1 MANEPTIPLVG
12 NLTADPEL
20 RYTQSGTAVCNFTV
34 AQTPRQYDKNSNQ
47 YVDGNPLFMSCHVWK
62 KAAENASQSLAKGMR
77 VIVVGR
83 LRQRS
88 WEDKEGNKR
97 TTYEVEVD
105 SVGPDLTWATATV
118 TRNPSNNSYGG
129 QPQAGS
135 GWNNQPTQQSAGG
148 GWNNQPQQQGGQ
160 QPQTNYNTGQPQQQP
175 QQQTIPQ
182 GDPDPWNSAPQG
194 QQGTD
199 QEPPF

>member
-1 MANEPTIPLVG
+1 MANEPTITLVG

-34 AQTPRQYDKNSNQ
+34 AQTPRQYDKNANQ

-62 KAAENASQSLAKGMR
+62 KAAENAAQSLAKGMR
-77 VIVVGR
+77 VIVAGR

-129 QPQAGS
+129 QPQAGG
-135 GWNNQPTQQSAGG
+135 GWNNQQPQQSAGG
-148 GWNNQPQQQGGQ
+148 GWNNQPPQRQGGQ
-160 QPQTNYNTGQPQQQP
+160 QPQQQP
-175 QQQTIPQ
+175 QQPQQQPLPQ

>member
-88 WEDKEGNKR
+88 WDDNEGNKR

-105 SVGPDLTWATATV
+105 SFGPELTWATTTV

-129 QPQAGS
+129 QPQAG
-135 GWNNQPTQQSAGG
+135 G
-148 GWNNQPQQQGGQ
+148 GWNNQPQQNGGGWNNQPPQRQGSQ
-160 QPQTNYNTGQPQQQP
+160 QPQTNYNTSQPQQPQQQP
-175 QQQTIPQ
+175 LPQ

-199 QEPPF
+199 DTPPF

>member
-1 MANEPTIPLVG
+1 MANEPTITLVG

-62 KAAENASQSLAKGMR
+62 KAAENAEQSLAKGMR

-105 SVGPDLTWATATV
+105 SVGPDLTWATTTV

-129 QPQAGS
+129 QPQGG
-135 GWNNQPTQQSAGG
+135 GWNNQQPQQSAGG
-148 GWNNQPQQQGGQ
+148 GWNNQPPQRQGGQ
-160 QPQTNYNTGQPQQQP
+160 QPQQQQP
-175 QQQTIPQ
+175 QQQPLPQ
-182 GDPDPWNSAPQG
+182 GDPDPWNSTPQG

-199 QEPPF
+199 DTPPF

>member
-1 MANEPTIPLVG
+1 MANEPTITLVG

-34 AQTPRQYDKNSNQ
+34 AQTPRQYDKNTSQ

-88 WEDKEGNKR
+88 WEDRDGNKR

-105 SVGPDLTWATATV
+105 SFGPELTWATTTV

-129 QPQAGS
+129 QPQG
-135 GWNNQPTQQSAGG
+135 GG
-148 GWNNQPQQQGGQ
+148 GWNNQPQQGGQ

-175 QQQTIPQ
+175 QQPQQQPLPQ
-182 GDPDPWNSAPQG
+182 GDPDPWNSAP
-194 QQGTD
+194 
-199 QEPPF
+199 

>member
-1 MANEPTIPLVG
+1 MANEPNLTLVG

-34 AQTPRQYDKNSNQ
+34 AQTPRQYDKNTNQ

-88 WEDKEGNKR
+88 WEDKDSNKR

-129 QPQAGS
+129 QPQ
-135 GWNNQPTQQSAGG
+135 GG
-148 GWNNQPQQQGGQ
+148 GWNNQPQQQPQNSGGWNNQPQPQQ
-160 QPQTNYNTGQPQQQP
+160 QPQTNYNTGQQQQQP
-175 QQQTIPQ
+175 QQPPLPQ
-182 GDPDPWNSAPQG
+182 GDPDPWNSAPAA
-194 QQGTD
+194 QQGNNDT
-199 QEPPF
+199 PPY

>member
-1 MANEPTIPLVG
+1 MANEPTLTLVG

-47 YVDGNPLFMSCHVWK
+47 YVDGNPLFMPCNVWK

-88 WEDKEGNKR
+88 WEDRDGNKR

-105 SVGPDLTWATATV
+105 SFGPELTWATTTV

-129 QPQAGS
+129 QPQAG
-135 GWNNQPTQQSAGG
+135 G
-148 GWNNQPQQQGGQ
+148 GWNNPQQGQQPQQGSQGYNPQGGNQQGYNPQQGGQ
-160 QPQTNYNTGQPQQQP
+160 QGGMTPNT
-175 QQQTIPQ
+175 
-182 GDPDPWNSAPQG
+182 DDPWNSAPQG

-199 QEPPF
+199 DTPPF

>member
-1 MANEPTIPLVG
+1 MANEPTLTLVG

-105 SVGPDLTWATATV
+105 SFGPELTWATTTV

-129 QPQAGS
+129 QPQV
-135 GWNNQPTQQSAGG
+135 GG
-148 GWNNQPQQQGGQ
+148 GWNNQPQQNGGGWNNQPPQRQGGQ
-160 QPQTNYNTGQPQQQP
+160 QPQQQQQP
-175 QQQTIPQ
+175 QQPQQPLPQ

-199 QEPPF
+199 DTPPF